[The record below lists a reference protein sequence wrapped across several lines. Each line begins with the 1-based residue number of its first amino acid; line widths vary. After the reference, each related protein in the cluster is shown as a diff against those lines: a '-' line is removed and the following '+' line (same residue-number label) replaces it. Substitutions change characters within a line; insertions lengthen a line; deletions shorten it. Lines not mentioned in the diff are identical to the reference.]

1 MKFLIR
7 NTTNEDR
14 FITRFGGIRI
24 CIPAKDFIEFDSDNS
39 MECNYWQTIKN
50 VTGLDVV
57 TDINRIRLYNKLK
70 QAGKYNVTN
79 TSNTLT
85 INNTTVDVITPAE
98 QIGNNNSSI
107 QVEVINNSDVSG
119 DSITEIPEPEVLQ
132 NVKESEPITV
142 DLEEVSAQ
150 INEPVTISE
159 QVNESDKSVAYT
171 EEELSN
177 MSREELQEICETF
190 EIPYKKNNSVNTL
203 ITNIMNFQN
212 SEE

>member
-7 NTTNEDR
+7 NITNEDR

-57 TDINRIRLYNKLK
+57 IDINRIRLYNKLK
-70 QAGKYNVTN
+70 QAGKYNVPN
-79 TSNTLT
+79 TSNTST
-85 INNTTVDVITPAE
+85 IINTTVDVITPAE
-98 QIGNNNSSI
+98 QIDNNNSM
-107 QVEVINNSDVSG
+107 QVEVIDNSDVSG
-119 DSITEIPEPEVLQ
+119 DSIIEIPEPEVLQ
-132 NVKESEPITV
+132 NVEESEPVTV
-142 DLEEVSAQ
+142 NLEEVPAQ
-150 INEPVTISE
+150 INETVTISE
-159 QVNESDKSVAYT
+159 QVNDGDKSVAYT

>member
-79 TSNTLT
+79 TSNTPT

-98 QIGNNNSSI
+98 QVDDNNSI
-107 QVEVINNSDVSG
+107 QVDVIDNSDVS
-119 DSITEIPEPEVLQ
+119 SNSVTEISEPEILQ
-132 NVKESEPITV
+132 NVVESEPITA
-142 DLEEVSAQ
+142 DLEEVLAQ

-159 QVNESDKSVAYT
+159 QTNEGSKSVAYT
-171 EEELSN
+171 QEELSN
-177 MSREELQEICETF
+177 MSKEELQEICETF

>member
-24 CIPAKDFIEFDSDNS
+24 CIPAKDFIEFNSDNS

-70 QAGKYNVTN
+70 QAGKYNVAN
-79 TSNTLT
+79 TSNTPAI
-85 INNTTVDVITPAE
+85 INTPVDVITPAE
-98 QIGNNNSSI
+98 QMDDNNSI
-107 QVEVINNSDVSG
+107 QVDIIDSPNISSDN
-119 DSITEIPEPEVLQ
+119 ITEIPEPKILQ
-132 NVKESEPITV
+132 NVEESEPITA
-142 DLEEVSAQ
+142 DLEEVPAQ
-150 INEPVTISE
+150 INESVTISE

-177 MSREELQEICETF
+177 MSKEELQEICETF

-203 ITNIMNFQN
+203 ITNIMKFQN

>member
-57 TDINRIRLYNKLK
+57 TDISRIRLYNKLK

-79 TSNTLT
+79 TSNTTT
-85 INNTTVDVITPAE
+85 INNATVDVITPAE
-98 QIGNNNSSI
+98 QVDDNNSI
-107 QVEVINNSDVSG
+107 QVDVIDNPNVSSNSV
-119 DSITEIPEPEVLQ
+119 TEISEPEVLQ
-132 NVKESEPITV
+132 DVVELEPITV
-142 DLEEVSAQ
+142 DLEEVPAQ

-159 QVNESDKSVAYT
+159 QVNEDGKSVAYT

>member
-7 NTTNEDR
+7 NTTEEDR

-39 MECNYWQTIKN
+39 IECNYWQTIKN
-50 VTGLDVV
+50 VIGLDVV

-79 TSNTLT
+79 TPNTPT
-85 INNTTVDVITPAE
+85 IINTTVDVITPAKQVE
-98 QIGNNNSSI
+98 DNNSI
-107 QVEVINNSDVSG
+107 QVDVIDNPNVNSNSV
-119 DSITEIPEPEVLQ
+119 TEISEPEVLQ
-132 NVKESEPITV
+132 NVVESEPITV
-142 DLEEVSAQ
+142 DLEEVPTQ

-159 QVNESDKSVAYT
+159 QTNEGSKSVAYT
-171 EEELSN
+171 KEELSN
-177 MSREELQEICETF
+177 MSKEELQEICETF

>member
-1 MKFLIR
+1 MRFLIR
-7 NTTNEDR
+7 NTTNENR
-14 FITRFGGIRI
+14 FITRFGGIKI

-79 TSNTLT
+79 TSNTPAI
-85 INNTTVDVITPAE
+85 INTPVDVITPAE
-98 QIGNNNSSI
+98 QMDDNNSI
-107 QVEVINNSDVSG
+107 QVDIIDSPNISSDN
-119 DSITEIPEPEVLQ
+119 ITEIPEPEILQ
-132 NVKESEPITV
+132 NVEESEPITA
-142 DLEEVSAQ
+142 DLEEVPAQ
-150 INEPVTISE
+150 INESVTISE

-177 MSREELQEICETF
+177 MSKEELQEICETF

>member
-1 MKFLIR
+1 MRFLIR
-7 NTTNEDR
+7 NTTNENR
-14 FITRFGGIRI
+14 FITRFGGIKI

-57 TDINRIRLYNKLK
+57 IDINRIRLYNKLK
-70 QAGKYNVTN
+70 QAGKYNVSN
-79 TSNTLT
+79 TSNTPAI
-85 INNTTVDVITPAE
+85 INTPVDVITPAE
-98 QIGNNNSSI
+98 QMDDNNSI
-107 QVEVINNSDVSG
+107 QVDIIDSPNISSDN
-119 DSITEIPEPEVLQ
+119 ITEIPETEILQ
-132 NVKESEPITV
+132 NVEESEPITA
-142 DLEEVSAQ
+142 DLEEVPAQ
-150 INEPVTISE
+150 INESVTISE
-159 QVNESDKSVAYT
+159 QVNGSDKSVAYT

-177 MSREELQEICETF
+177 MSKEELQEICETF

>member
-7 NTTNEDR
+7 NTTEEDR

-70 QAGKYNVTN
+70 QAGKYNIPN
-79 TSNTLT
+79 TSNTPT
-85 INNTTVDVITPAE
+85 IINTTVDVITPAK
-98 QIGNNNSSI
+98 QVGDNNSI
-107 QVEVINNSDVSG
+107 QVDVIDNPNVNSNSV
-119 DSITEIPEPEVLQ
+119 TEISEPEVLQ
-132 NVKESEPITV
+132 NVVESEPITV
-142 DLEEVSAQ
+142 DLEEVPVQ

-159 QVNESDKSVAYT
+159 QVNEGGKSVAYT
-171 EEELSN
+171 KEELSN
-177 MSREELQEICETF
+177 MSKEELQEICETF

>member
-7 NTTNEDR
+7 NTTEEDR

-39 MECNYWQTIKN
+39 IECNYWQTIKN
-50 VTGLDVV
+50 VIGLDVV

-79 TSNTLT
+79 TPNTPT
-85 INNTTVDVITPAE
+85 IINTTVDVITPAKQVE
-98 QIGNNNSSI
+98 DNNSI
-107 QVEVINNSDVSG
+107 QVDVIDNPNVNSNSV
-119 DSITEIPEPEVLQ
+119 TEISEPEVLQ
-132 NVKESEPITV
+132 NVVQSEPITV
-142 DLEEVSAQ
+142 DLEEVPAQ
-150 INEPVTISE
+150 TNEPVTNSE
-159 QVNESDKSVAYT
+159 QTNEGSKSVAYT
-171 EEELSN
+171 KEELSN
-177 MSREELQEICETF
+177 MSKEELQEICETF